1 VSCRGTGGGGGT
13 SKIAV
18 KTASAASV
26 TWQPA
31 APVQA
36 PDHPVKVVPAKGDA
50 DNVTG
55 VPGAKVALQVPGQE
69 MPRGVEL
76 TAPWPWIETE
86 SLRSNGSKRAST
98 RRSRDTRKTHV
109 PVPVQSPV
117 QPVKTCDPAGTAR
130 SVTVAFWPYSAAQSF
145 VQESCAVS
153 VTVPYPETATDS
165 LN

>member
-1 VSCRGTGGGGGT
+1 M
-13 SKIAV
+13 
-18 KTASAASV
+18 
-26 TWQPA
+26 
-31 APVQA
+31 
-36 PDHPVKVVPAKGDA
+36 KVVPAKGDA

-76 TAPWPWIETE
+76 TVPWPWIETE
-86 SLRSNGSKRAST
+86 SLRSKGSKRAPT
-98 RRSRDTRKTHV
+98 CRSRVTAKVHA

-117 QPVKTCDPAGTAR
+117 QPAKVCDPAGTAR
-130 SVTVAFWPYSAAQSF
+130 SVTVAFWPYSVAQSF
-145 VQESCAVS
+145 VQESCAAS